1 MSVFWIYVPLSTIF
15 GKEFGKRLFYHGN
28 DKKRGVSMLTGNTF
42 FFCICNRVKSIA
54 RRTAGIVMA
63 LCRYSVILVAGVA
76 LSGALT
82 IVFARLDKE
91 GRTALTVYA
100 ETGSTIPEEDNDMKK
115 AQELAGATVA
125 EEVFAMREARRQ
137 RQENIEKAKAAMQQ
151 AEAERMAE
159 AESSKVVE
167 AGKAEEKTDEVKQN
181 GPGIKSEASGDES
194 QEEHARQASVGI
206 RYSQQD
212 YEVLQRIVEA
222 EAGICDTKGRIL
234 VANVVINRVKSSE
247 FPDTIT
253 GVVYQKSQFSPV
265 RDGSLNSCTVSPET
279 VEAVDRALAG
289 EDYSQGA
296 LYFMNRRRSRSKS
309 VSWFDNSLTYLFQ
322 HDRHEFFK

>member
-1 MSVFWIYVPLSTIF
+1 
-15 GKEFGKRLFYHGN
+15 
-28 DKKRGVSMLTGNTF
+28 MLTWYSF
-42 FFCICNRVKSIA
+42 FQGIDRLGRSAV
-54 RRTAGIVMA
+54 RRAGWLLMSF
-63 LCRYSVILVAGVA
+63 CRYSAIVAAGVILSA
-76 LSGALT
+76 ALT
-82 IVFARLDKE
+82 ILFARLDRE

-100 ETGSTIPEEDNDMKK
+100 ETEAGMPQQEETDPAYSVIKPDTWKEG
-115 AQELAGATVA
+115 QELVGATVA
-125 EEVFAMREARRQ
+125 EGVFALREAREQ
-137 RQENIEKAKAAMQQ
+137 RQEDIERAKAAIQ
-151 AEAERMAE
+151 EAENRQ
-159 AESSKVVE
+159 VQRV
-167 AGKAEEKTDEVKQN
+167 QN
-181 GPGIKSEASGDES
+181 GEISRVMEVGGSKAQEKDPAQSGPGAVRKSETENPEES
-194 QEEHARQASVGI
+194 ARQASAGI
-206 RYSQQD
+206 HYSQKD

-234 VANVVINRVKSSE
+234 VANVVINRVKSNE

-265 RDGSLNSCTVSPET
+265 QDGSLNRCTVTPET

-296 LYFMNRRRSRSKS
+296 LYFMNRRRSRSGN

>member
-1 MSVFWIYVPLSTIF
+1 
-15 GKEFGKRLFYHGN
+15 
-28 DKKRGVSMLTGNTF
+28 MLTWNRF
-42 FFCICNRVKSIA
+42 FFCICNWVKSIIK
-54 RRTAGIVMA
+54 RTARIMLS

-82 IVFARLDKE
+82 ILFARLDRE
-91 GRTALTVYA
+91 GRTTLTVYA
-100 ETGSTIPEEDNDMKK
+100 ETASAVSEEENDMKEAK
-115 AQELAGATVA
+115 ELAGATVA
-125 EEVFAMREARRQ
+125 EDVFAMREVRKQ
-137 RQENIEKAKAAMQQ
+137 RQENIEKAKAAIQQ
-151 AEAERMAE
+151 EKEERTE
-159 AESSKVVE
+159 ETENSRVIE
-167 AGKAEEKTDEVKQN
+167 AGKAGEKAAEPKQREPGTKDEDF
-181 GPGIKSEASGDES
+181 GAES
-194 QEEHARQASVGI
+194 QEEIARQASAGI

-253 GVVYQKSQFSPV
+253 GVVYQQSQFSPV
-265 RDGSLNSCTVSPET
+265 KDGSLNSCTVSPET